1 MTKWLL
7 TIINNLQKLCK
18 HYELVD
24 INNKILK
31 ALPLKDYSLKVA
43 SREEADEDFGKVSTD
58 ELTYEM
64 TLKKEEEQEKE
75 RETKRKPLAIKSSTK
90 PRESES
96 SNGFESSED
105 EDEDLAIVSKKV
117 NKIMRN
123 RRKKRGHSRSHSQ
136 ASTKLKPQ
144 KSKEK
149 KSDPACYICEKQ
161 GHIKADCFKSK
172 NKKKFEKK
180 KEKKRAFKATWNDIS
195 SSEDE
200 DEEVANLFFVAQKD
214 APSEENDF
222 LKVEVEK
229 LRSLIS
235 KFVLITGRR
244 PLQVTSSPMSKF
256 QRANLIHWA
265 RHLARAGKLLDLVN
279 QSVQSDEDE
288 DDDERLLLRLIK
300 TEMEKSS
307 EQRLPLPMP
316 IYRDEEEI

>member
-7 TIINNLQKLCK
+7 TIINNLQKLRK

-96 SNGFESSED
+96 SNGSESSED
-105 EDEDLAIVSKKV
+105 EDEDLAIVSK
-117 NKIMRN
+117 
-123 RRKKRGHSRSHSQ
+123 
-136 ASTKLKPQ
+136 
-144 KSKEK
+144 
-149 KSDPACYICEKQ
+149 KQ

-214 APSEENDF
+214 APSEIGG
-222 LKVEVEK
+222 
-229 LRSLIS
+229 IS
-235 KFVLITGRR
+235 NTSSMRGTVCYVAHEYGGGGLLLDKSDVYNFGVLLLVLITGRR
-244 PLQVTSSPMSKF
+244 PLQVTSSPMSEF